1 MWPSAW
7 LEAALPPFLLN
18 EGPLGLQYWQWI
30 ASPLLLLLCRS
41 LGGLLTMVTGRI
53 AQRLLRTSPPPLVL
67 ELLERTKRPLRVLW
81 TSVLLDGLVSVAG
94 FQSSAELWLDRATQ
108 AVTVVSFCWV
118 TAASIDVLR
127 QGLAGTSWAEQHPSF
142 RALIPL
148 GARVGKV
155 VVGLLGALVF
165 LSILGYPVS
174 SVLAGLGIGGLA
186 IALAAQ
192 KTVENLFGAFSIG
205 ADQPFRE
212 GDFVKVEDLTGT
224 VEAIG
229 LRSTRI
235 RTLDR
240 TLVTI
245 PNGKLADLR
254 LESFAARDRLRL
266 ACTVGLVYETSLDQ
280 VRNILRGLE
289 GVLRQQPKLWPDT
302 VIVRFVG
309 FGASSLNID
318 VMAWFQTSDWG
329 EFLRIREEV
338 LLEFMAVVERGGSSF
353 AYPTQTLHVQRVGD
367 IV

>member
-1 MWPSAW
+1 MWPSTW
-7 LEAALPPFLLN
+7 LDTTLPPILLN
-18 EGPLGLQYWQWI
+18 VGPLGLKYWQWI
-30 ASPLLLLLCRS
+30 AAPLLLLLCRS
-41 LGGLLTMVTGRI
+41 LGGLFARGTSRVVK
-53 AQRLLRTSPPPLVL
+53 RLLRASPEALVL
-67 ELLERTKRPLRVLW
+67 GLTERTRRPLRLLW

-94 FQSSAELWLDRATQ
+94 FQPSAELWLDRATQ
-108 AVTVVSFCWV
+108 AVTVLSFCWLTV
-118 TAASIDVLR
+118 TTIDVLR
-127 QGLAGTSWAEQHPSF
+127 LGLAATSWAEEHPSL

-148 GARVGKV
+148 GARVSKV

-165 LSILGYPVS
+165 LSVLGYPVS

-212 GDFVKVEDLTGT
+212 GDFVRVEDLTGT

-266 ACTVGLVYETSLDQ
+266 ACSVGLVYETSLDQ
-280 VRNILRGLE
+280 IRNVLRGLE
-289 GVLRQQPKLWPDT
+289 EVLRGHPKLWPDT

-309 FGASSLNID
+309 FGESSLNID

-329 EFLRIREEV
+329 EFLGIREQV
-338 LLEFMAVVERGGSSF
+338 LLEFMAVVEREGSSF
-353 AYPTQTLHVQRVGD
+353 AYPTQTIHVQRAD
-367 IV
+367 LIV